1 MTRYHLQIPVCN
13 CLGKDAC
20 RRNNRRKE
28 TWNGYPFKTPGR
40 QSRQN
45 NTGKSIKRQILQ
57 KSGDT
62 ETGYC

>member
-13 CLGKDAC
+13 HLGEDLF
-20 RRNNRRKE
+20 RGNIRRKE

-45 NTGKSIKRQILQ
+45 NTGKAIERQILQ

-62 ETGYC
+62 AIGCC